1 MWFSDTVKTSTYG
14 IKKLN
19 YDEEYLKS
27 ILLTKLSESDSSKIA
42 KIITAYYYGI
52 IVRWCIT
59 NGNDNPIFMIKEF
72 NETEL
77 KGLSKKGEENEI
89 CNFIKWC

>member
-27 ILLTKLSESDSSKIA
+27 CLVGLPDDYEYD
-42 KIITAYYYGI
+42 
-52 IVRWCIT
+52 IVEV
-59 NGNDNPIFMIKEF
+59 K
-72 NETEL
+72 
-77 KGLSKKGEENEI
+77 
-89 CNFIKWC
+89 